1 MHYEGNIIRPP
12 AEALSIILQV
22 TVGCSHNKCTFC
34 GAYKGVEF
42 RIKDQSII
50 REDLEFARQYCQ
62 RQRRVFLTDGD
73 VLILPQK
80 KLVYL
85 FKKIREMVPWV
96 NRISLY
102 GNTKSIKSKTVAQ
115 LKELKRLGLD
125 RVYMGLETGHDR
137 ILTAIRKGADS
148 KSMIKAGR
156 NVRESGIF
164 LCVTVLLGI
173 GGIDLS
179 IVHAEATGKVLTR
192 MVPNQ
197 ISVLTLMLLENTPLY
212 SDYEKGIFHMPDTN
226 GMLKELKVL
235 VSNIHA
241 DHVQFQSNHASN
253 YLPIK
258 GRLSRDKEHI
268 LDLIGQAIS
277 GKIGLKPEHMRA
289 L

>member
-12 AEALSIILQV
+12 AEAFSIILQV

-62 RQRRVFLTDGD
+62 RQKRVFLTDGD

-80 KLVYL
+80 KLVCL

-268 LDLIGQAIS
+268 LDLIDQAIS

>member
-34 GAYKGVEF
+34 GAYKGVKF

-212 SDYEKGIFHMPDTN
+212 SDYEKGIFHMPDAN

-268 LDLIGQAIS
+268 LDLIDQAIS

>member
-12 AEALSIILQV
+12 AEAFSIILQV

-62 RQRRVFLTDGD
+62 RQKRVFLTDGD

-268 LDLIGQAIS
+268 LDLIDQAIS

>member
-12 AEALSIILQV
+12 AEAFSIILQV

-34 GAYKGVEF
+34 GAYKGVKF

-62 RQRRVFLTDGD
+62 RQKRVFLTDGD

-80 KLVYL
+80 KLVCL

-137 ILTAIRKGADS
+137 ILTAIRKGTDS

-179 IVHAEATGKVLTR
+179 IIHAEATGQVLTR

-212 SDYEKGIFHMPDTN
+212 SDYEKGLFHMPDTY

-268 LDLIGQAIS
+268 LDLIDQAIS

>member
-212 SDYEKGIFHMPDTN
+212 SDYEKGIFHMPDAN

-268 LDLIGQAIS
+268 LDLIDQAIS
-277 GKIGLKPEHMRA
+277 GKISLKPEHMRA

>member
-80 KLVYL
+80 KLVCL

-197 ISVLTLMLLENTPLY
+197 ISVLTLMLLENTSLY

-268 LDLIGQAIS
+268 LDLIDQAIS
-277 GKIGLKPEHMRA
+277 GKISLKPEHMRA

>member
-80 KLVYL
+80 KLVCL

-212 SDYEKGIFHMPDTN
+212 TDYEKGIFHMPDTN

-268 LDLIGQAIS
+268 LDLIDQAIS
-277 GKIGLKPEHMRA
+277 GKISLKPEHMRA

>member
-12 AEALSIILQV
+12 AEAFSIILQV

-34 GAYKGVEF
+34 GAYKGVKF

-62 RQRRVFLTDGD
+62 RQKRVFLTDGD

-80 KLVYL
+80 KLVCL

-179 IVHAEATGKVLTR
+179 IAHAEATGKVLTR

-212 SDYEKGIFHMPDTN
+212 SDYEKDLFHMPDTY

-268 LDLIGQAIS
+268 LDLIDQAIS

>member
-50 REDLEFARQYCQ
+50 REDLEFARQYCR
-62 RQRRVFLTDGD
+62 RQRRIFLTDGD

-80 KLVYL
+80 RLVDL

-115 LKELKRLGLD
+115 LKELKHLGLD

-148 KSMIKAGR
+148 KSMIEAGR
-156 NVRESGIF
+156 KVRESGLF
-164 LCVTVLLGI
+164 LCITVLLGI

-179 IVHAEATGKVLTR
+179 IVHAEATGEVLTR

-197 ISVLTLMLLENTPLY
+197 ISVLTLILLENTSLY

-226 GMLKELKVL
+226 GMLEELKAL

-241 DHVQFQSNHASN
+241 DRVQFQSNHASN

-258 GRLSRDKEHI
+258 GRLSRDKGYI
-268 LDLIGQAIS
+268 LDLIDQAIS

>member
-137 ILTAIRKGADS
+137 ILTAIRKGTDS

-179 IVHAEATGKVLTR
+179 IIHAEATGQVLTL

-212 SDYEKGIFHMPDTN
+212 SDYEKGIFHMPDAN

-268 LDLIGQAIS
+268 LDLIDQAIS

>member
-12 AEALSIILQV
+12 AEAFSIILQV

-62 RQRRVFLTDGD
+62 RQKRVFLTDGD

-80 KLVYL
+80 KLVCL

-179 IVHAEATGKVLTR
+179 IAHAEATGKVLTR

-212 SDYEKGIFHMPDTN
+212 SDYEKGLFHMPDTY

-268 LDLIGQAIS
+268 LDLIDQAIS

>member
-62 RQRRVFLTDGD
+62 RQSRVFLTDGD

-179 IVHAEATGKVLTR
+179 IAHAEATGKVLTR

-258 GRLSRDKEHI
+258 GRLSRDKEYI
-268 LDLIGQAIS
+268 LDLIDQAIS

>member
-12 AEALSIILQV
+12 AEAFSIILQV

-80 KLVYL
+80 KLVCL

-212 SDYEKGIFHMPDTN
+212 SDYEKGIFHMPDTY

-241 DHVQFQSNHASN
+241 DRVQFQSNHASN

-268 LDLIGQAIS
+268 LDLIDQAIS

>member
-268 LDLIGQAIS
+268 LDLINQAIS

>member
-62 RQRRVFLTDGD
+62 RQKRVFLTDGD

-179 IVHAEATGKVLTR
+179 IIHAEATGQVLTL

-212 SDYEKGIFHMPDTN
+212 SDYQKGIFHMPDTN

-258 GRLSRDKEHI
+258 GRLSRDKKHI
-268 LDLIGQAIS
+268 LDLIDQAIS

>member
-12 AEALSIILQV
+12 AEAFSIILQV

-62 RQRRVFLTDGD
+62 RQKRVFLTDGD

-212 SDYEKGIFHMPDTN
+212 SDYKKGLFHMPDTY

-268 LDLIGQAIS
+268 LDFIDQAIS

>member
-22 TVGCSHNKCTFC
+22 TVGCSHNECTFC

-80 KLVYL
+80 KLVDL

-148 KSMIKAGR
+148 ESMIKAGR
-156 NVRESGIF
+156 NVRESGVF

-179 IVHAEATGKVLTR
+179 TAHAEATGKVLTR

-212 SDYEKGIFHMPDTN
+212 SDYEKGIFHMPDSN
-226 GMLKELKVL
+226 GMLKELKVM

-258 GRLSRDKEHI
+258 GRLSRDKKHI
-268 LDLIGQAIS
+268 LDLIDQAIL
-277 GKIGLKPEHMRA
+277 GKISLKPEHMRA

>member
-34 GAYKGVEF
+34 GAYKGVKF

-80 KLVYL
+80 KLVWL

-148 KSMIKAGR
+148 ESMIKAGR
-156 NVRESGIF
+156 NVRESGVF

-179 IVHAEATGKVLTR
+179 TAHAEATGKVLTR

-212 SDYEKGIFHMPDTN
+212 SDYEKGIFHMPDSN
-226 GMLKELKVL
+226 GMLKELKVM

-258 GRLSRDKEHI
+258 GRLSRDKKHI
-268 LDLIGQAIS
+268 LDLIDQAIL
-277 GKIGLKPEHMRA
+277 GKISLKPEHMRA

>member
-212 SDYEKGIFHMPDTN
+212 SDYEKGNFHMPDTN

-241 DHVQFQSNHASN
+241 DRVQFQSNHASN

-268 LDLIGQAIS
+268 LDLIDQAIS